1 MEILDTGFDMDAY
14 EMKKHMFTVTTMT
27 PKLCD
32 ALQVVE
38 AMFEEDRRHWWT
50 SLFGPV
56 ARRTPAVEQLG
67 PTRYLLGTLAVE
79 IGVQVNGPGIQRRRH
94 GQHLKS
100 GPRLV
105 AVGENP
111 VAPLL

>member
-50 SLFGPV
+50 SYL
-56 ARRTPAVEQLG
+56 ARMC
-67 PTRYLLGTLAVE
+67 
-79 IGVQVNGPGIQRRRH
+79 
-94 GQHLKS
+94 
-100 GPRLV
+100 
-105 AVGENP
+105 
-111 VAPLL
+111 